1 MKILIFS
8 HWDSILLSIINGLK
22 ANNISYRASFVN
34 NFTKQVNEFKD
45 YSQNVTCM
53 CLNLKF
59 GGKGLN
65 LIEATHVFLVEP
77 ILNADE
83 ELQAIGRVHR
93 IGQTRE
99 TFVHR
104 FITEKTIEST
114 IYEKIIR
121 EKDKWIQKKFT
132 IRDLEELFTVHM
144 DDAEENTILF

>member
-1 MKILIFS
+1 M
-8 HWDSILLSIINGLK
+8 SIITGLK
-22 ANNISYRASFVN
+22 ANDINYRSSIGS
-34 NFTKQVNEFKD
+34 NFTKQVSEFKD
-45 YSQNVTCM
+45 YNQIVTCM
-53 CLNLKF
+53 CMNLKF

-104 FITEKTIEST
+104 FITRKTIESE
-114 IYEKIIR
+114 IYEKITQGNN
-121 EKDKWIQKKFT
+121 KWIQNKIT
-132 IRDLEELFTVHM
+132 IRDLEELFTIHLD
-144 DDAEENTILF
+144 DDADDDT